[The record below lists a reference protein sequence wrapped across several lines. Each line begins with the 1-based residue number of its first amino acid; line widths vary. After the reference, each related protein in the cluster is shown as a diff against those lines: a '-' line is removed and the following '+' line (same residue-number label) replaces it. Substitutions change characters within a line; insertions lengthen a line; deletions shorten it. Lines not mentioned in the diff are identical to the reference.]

1 MVSLQD
7 RRIWPIFYVA
17 FFYSVCYSKEK
28 RGRDM
33 KLLSVNAG
41 SSTLKFRLY
50 EMPEE
55 CLLMKGQYERIGLEG
70 SCYSLKVGEEKI
82 SSFADIYSHKEAVK
96 LLLEHLLEYKVV
108 SSLNEIKA
116 VGHRIVHGG
125 NKYSKSIKIDERV
138 LLEVESISPLAPL
151 HNPAAL
157 KGIRA
162 FLDAIPNA
170 YNVACFDTAF
180 HQTMDEETYLYPVP
194 YEWYVKYD
202 VRKYG
207 FHGLSHKYIT
217 EQMSK
222 ILGKSPNL
230 IICHIGSGCS
240 ITAIREGKSIDTS
253 MGFTPNAGIMMGTR
267 SGDIDYS
274 LINYV
279 MKKEER
285 SLDWIEKKLN
295 FESGLQGIAGMSDL
309 RDIDRAYEAN
319 EQKVVLAIGMYTQ
332 KIVDYIAKYYVK
344 LDGKVDAI
352 CFTAGGGEND
362 SIIRANVIQKLS
374 CLGIT
379 LNEEKNN
386 DTIVRKGVEGIIS
399 GDDSK
404 IPVYVLGTDE
414 ELMIARDTYNL
425 CK

>member
-1 MVSLQD
+1 
-7 RRIWPIFYVA
+7 
-17 FFYSVCYSKEK
+17 
-28 RGRDM
+28 M

-55 CLLMKGQYERIGLEG
+55 KLIMKGQYERIGLEG
-70 SCYSLKVGEEKI
+70 SCYNLKIGNEKF
-82 SSFADIYSHKEAVK
+82 SALVELKDHKDAVS
-96 LLLEHLLEYKVV
+96 LLLEHLLEHKVI
-108 SSLNEIKA
+108 SSLDEIEA

-125 NKYSKSIKIDERV
+125 NKYSKSVKIDDRV

-162 FLDAIPNA
+162 FMEAIPNA
-170 YNVACFDTAF
+170 LNVACFDTAF
-180 HQTMDEETYLYPVP
+180 HQTIDEATYLYPVP

-207 FHGLSHKYIT
+207 FHGLSHKFIT
-217 EQMSK
+217 EQMTD
-222 ILGKSPNL
+222 ILGKVPNL

-240 ITAIREGKSIDTS
+240 ITAVRDGKSIDTS

-274 LINYV
+274 LISYIMN
-279 MKKEER
+279 KEER
-285 SLDWIEKKLN
+285 SLEWVDKKLN

-309 RDIDRAYEAN
+309 RDIDRAYEAH
-319 EQKVVLAIGMYTQ
+319 EQKVVLAIDMYTN
-332 KIVDYIAKYYVK
+332 KIVDYIARFYMK
-344 LDGKVDAI
+344 LGGKVDAI

-362 SIIRANVIQKLS
+362 LIIRREVMKKLAPIGV
-374 CLGIT
+374 LVDD
-379 LNEEKNN
+379 EKNN
-386 DTIVRKGVEGIIS
+386 STIVRKGIEGVVS
-399 GDDSK
+399 KEDSS

-414 ELMIARDTYNL
+414 ELMIARDTYEIY
-425 CK
+425 CQ